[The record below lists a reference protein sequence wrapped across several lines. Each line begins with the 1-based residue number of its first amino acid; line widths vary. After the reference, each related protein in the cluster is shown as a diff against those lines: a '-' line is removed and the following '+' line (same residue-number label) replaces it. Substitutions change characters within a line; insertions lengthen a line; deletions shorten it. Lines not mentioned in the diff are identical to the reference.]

1 MTLTSQ
7 LPENPPVRTFEFQ
20 ELDRS
25 LSPIENLVNDFGV
38 VYVTSITRDGCSG
51 CEEQKPLFRELA
63 SKMGGKHEHR
73 AVFSNVHVQYH
84 PGNEEGSRA
93 AKRAFRHPA
102 YPTYMIHVKSRL
114 GSLELYRAVYPTM
127 DELEEQVNAAFEL
140 ADYYKAEANPT

>member
-7 LPENPPVRTFEFQ
+7 IPENSPVRTLEFQ

-25 LSPIENLVNDFGV
+25 LSPIENLVNNFGI

-51 CEEQKPLFRELA
+51 CSEQKPLFQELA
-63 SKMGGKHEHR
+63 SKMTGKQQQN

-84 PGNEEGSRA
+84 PGDEGESRA

-127 DELEEQVNAAFEL
+127 EELEEQIKAAFEL
-140 ADYYKAEANPT
+140 ADYYKAAADPT